1 MSERSLTQTTPF
13 QIADY
18 LVEPAR
24 LRVTNGA
31 AEARL
36 EAKVMLVLLY
46 LAEHAG
52 DVVSRAELEEQLWP
66 GRIVTEDSVTKAIA
80 KLRRVFADD
89 ARHPRVIETVPK
101 SGYRLIA
108 EVTRIN
114 EAIKEAA
121 ATSMQTATA
130 KQWSW
135 RLSLPWVFGS
145 GSILVLLIGAM
156 VLLERDR
163 SPSVPSVPF
172 SNKPAVAV
180 VPFENHGIAPEEDYF
195 TNGITA
201 DLITDL
207 SKVNGLLVIA
217 PGTVFAYE
225 NSERKPG
232 QISAELDVD
241 YLVVGSVQRLMNSL
255 RINVQLIEAS
265 AERAVWGE
273 RYTGVLNDIF
283 DIQDKLA
290 AAVIATL
297 KVELAPAERAYLA
310 SRPTESV
317 AAYDHYLRGL
327 AEHGSRTEEQNLS
340 ARSSFEKAIGLDP
353 DFARAYTGLA
363 LTYSREAIDGWTSK
377 PSDSLE
383 VAAQFAEKATRMDP
397 SLPQAHFVTGQ
408 VRLFQRQ
415 HSQAIAAAER
425 AFEVDPNYADAYAL
439 LAWTLNYAGRSD
451 KALSALQRAIRL
463 NPRPPA
469 SYLEILGEIHFAQGR
484 YEESASTFQRV
495 LGINPGYLRARM
507 WNVAALAR
515 AGLRDMA
522 EWEVAE
528 LLVATPHLAVNR
540 LEFAFPFKDPRALET
555 ILESLRRAG
564 LPE

>member
-1 MSERSLTQTTPF
+1 MLEKRAEETAVFSRRIPEAPRSCRPFTCSCNEDARVSETSLTQTIPF

-24 LRVTNGA
+24 LRVTNDA

-80 KLRRVFADD
+80 KLRRVFEDD

-114 EAIKEAA
+114 EAIKEDA
-121 ATSMQTATA
+121 ATSMQTATV

-135 RLSLPWVFGS
+135 RLSLPWALGS
-145 GSILVLLIGAM
+145 GFILVLLIGAM

-163 SPSVPSVPF
+163 SPSVSSVPF

-217 PGTVFAYE
+217 PGTVFAYQ

-232 QISAELDVD
+232 GKPDHDQENHAQALCED
-241 YLVVGSVQRLMNSL
+241 
-255 RINVQLIEAS
+255 
-265 AERAVWGE
+265 
-273 RYTGVLNDIF
+273 
-283 DIQDKLA
+283 
-290 AAVIATL
+290 
-297 KVELAPAERAYLA
+297 
-310 SRPTESV
+310 SRPD
-317 AAYDHYLRGL
+317 AG
-327 AEHGSRTEEQNLS
+327 
-340 ARSSFEKAIGLDP
+340 
-353 DFARAYTGLA
+353 
-363 LTYSREAIDGWTSK
+363 
-377 PSDSLE
+377 
-383 VAAQFAEKATRMDP
+383 AQF
-397 SLPQAHFVTGQ
+397 
-408 VRLFQRQ
+408 
-415 HSQAIAAAER
+415 
-425 AFEVDPNYADAYAL
+425 
-439 LAWTLNYAGRSD
+439 
-451 KALSALQRAIRL
+451 IR
-463 NPRPPA
+463 
-469 SYLEILGEIHFAQGR
+469 
-484 YEESASTFQRV
+484 
-495 LGINPGYLRARM
+495 
-507 WNVAALAR
+507 
-515 AGLRDMA
+515 
-522 EWEVAE
+522 
-528 LLVATPHLAVNR
+528 
-540 LEFAFPFKDPRALET
+540 
-555 ILESLRRAG
+555 
-564 LPE
+564 